1 MVDADMSASVPPDR
15 LGGTLRVDLYAI
27 LYVDSGRELGLVGP
41 AATELAPGLLLIPTL
56 KTRAEADAALR
67 ELQALYPHLT
77 GFQIRRF
84 RVARRVVGEEDEE
97 RKPGANDGS
106 PTAAR

>member
-1 MVDADMSASVPPDR
+1 MSASVPPDR
-15 LGGTLRVDLYAI
+15 LGGTPRVDLYAI
-27 LYVDSGRELGLVGP
+27 VYVDKGRELGTVGLP
-41 AATELAPGLLLIPTL
+41 ATELAPGLFLMPTL
-56 KTRAEADAALR
+56 KTTAEADAALC

-84 RVARRVVGEEDEE
+84 RVVRRVVGEEDEE